1 MKDANLEISFKPLD
15 EPNIEGIEFVE
26 FLISPNKGEPLKS
39 LNKIASGGELSRIM
53 LALKSIFVK
62 SRGQTAILFD
72 EVDSGVSGQAAQKM
86 AEKMRDIAEY
96 IQVICISH
104 LPQVATMSDHHL
116 LISKHTTEDRTTT
129 QVKELENDDRID
141 EVARMISG
149 ASVTDLTRENAKEMI
164 AQNQRK

>member
-1 MKDANLEISFKPLD
+1 M
-15 EPNIEGIEFVE
+15 
-26 FLISPNKGEPLKS
+26 
-39 LNKIASGGELSRIM
+39 NKIASGGELSRIM

-86 AEKMRDIAEY
+86 AEKMRDIAQF

-104 LPQVATMSDHHL
+104 LPQVASMSDHHL
-116 LISKHTTEDRTTT
+116 LISKASQDDRTTT
-129 QVKELENDDRID
+129 QVKELLDDDRIN
-141 EVARMISG
+141 EVARIISG

-164 AQNQRK
+164 AQNHRD

>member
-1 MKDANLEISFKPLD
+1 
-15 EPNIEGIEFVE
+15 
-26 FLISPNKGEPLKS
+26 
-39 LNKIASGGELSRIM
+39 
-53 LALKSIFVK
+53 
-62 SRGQTAILFD
+62 
-72 EVDSGVSGQAAQKM
+72 M

-149 ASVTDLTRENAKEMI
+149 ASVTDLTRK
-164 AQNQRK
+164 RKRNDCSKSKKIMS